1 MFGSAHIFSDGYLDK
16 EDNSLLQEVV
26 FTWLTSSQEVV
37 LNQIDAEDPEVR
49 RGWGRGVSTPI
60 RLPWSIA
67 KKRTKPVSAG
77 GTSNVQCVSVD
88 PTGRFCSMRMCPP
101 AAPAPLQISDYHFLP
116 DTGKMA
122 EALKSCLQES
132 EEVPRDFTLLF
143 DYSLHSL
150 DMKALPDVLK

>member
-49 RGWGRGVSTPI
+49 RGWGKGVSTPI

-67 KKRTKPVSAG
+67 KKGKSLSVLAG
-77 GTSNVQCVSVD
+77 LQTFSVSV
-88 PTGRFCSMRMCPP
+88 
-101 AAPAPLQISDYHFLP
+101 
-116 DTGKMA
+116 
-122 EALKSCLQES
+122 
-132 EEVPRDFTLLF
+132 
-143 DYSLHSL
+143 
-150 DMKALPDVLK
+150 